1 MMTRR
6 SLAALAAGS
15 LVLPAALRAQ
25 GTAAGAAAPVAMPAA
40 GERAWAK
47 QVPQIRI
54 GLLGGENEGDRLG
67 RFDSYRKL
75 IEDTFK
81 VPTRLYPAADYA
93 GVMQAFAAKQIEA
106 SSMGASGYA
115 GTWLDT
121 NGGVEPLVVP
131 LENDGSISYISV
143 MIVRKDS
150 GITSLEQ
157 MRGKSL
163 AWADPNSTSGYL
175 VPRSE
180 LRGSNIDINS
190 YFSRTGFAGG
200 HEQAVV
206 AVQQKQYDGAVTWA
220 SGIGDEAQGFSRGN
234 LRAMVEKGML
244 NMGDMRIIWKSRP
257 ILNGPLVV
265 RSDLPAAFKEDFTNL
280 HLALPAAHPAIYE
293 AIERGGGKGYAR
305 VTHTQFEPIVQLR
318 REEAAERRRRS

>member
-1 MMTRR
+1 MITRR
-6 SLAALAAGS
+6 TLAGLVAGS
-15 LVLPAALRAQ
+15 ALLPAALRAQ
-25 GTAAGAAAPVAMPAA
+25 APAAAQAVAMPAA
-40 GERAWAK
+40 GERPWAK
-47 QVPQIRI
+47 DVPQIRI
-54 GLLGGENEGDRLG
+54 GLLGGENESDRLG
-67 RFDSYRKL
+67 RFDAYRKL

-93 GVMQAFAAKQIEA
+93 GVMQAFSARQIEA

-121 NGGVEPLVVP
+121 NGAVQPLVVP
-131 LENDGSISYISV
+131 READGGISYISV
-143 MIVRKDS
+143 LVTRKDS

-180 LRGSNIDINS
+180 LRGANIDINS

-206 AVQQKQYDGAVTWA
+206 AVLQKQYDGCCTWA
-220 SGIGDEAQGFSRGN
+220 SGQGEMSEGFTRGN
-234 LRAMVEKGML
+234 LRAMVEKKML
-244 NMGDMRIIWKSRP
+244 NMSDVNIIWKSRP

-265 RSDLPAAFKEDFTNL
+265 RKELPEAFKRDFTNF
-280 HLALPAAHPAIYE
+280 HLALPSSHPDIY
-293 AIERGGGKGYAR
+293 AQVERGGGLGYAE
-305 VTHTQFEPIVQLR
+305 VTHEQFEPIVQLR